1 MIVAFRWYKRY
12 ILDQLKY
19 LDLLTLK
26 KKVVVILTHAM
37 KEADHL
43 CTCIGKE
50 TDTVIVLFV
59 FCISDF
65 NSNTCYLFI
74 LLMITDCGY

>member
-1 MIVAFRWYKRY
+1 MIVAYRWCKRY

-26 KKVVVILTHAM
+26 KKIVVILITHAM

-65 NSNTCYLFI
+65 IRKVIIPLQRSFQNF
-74 LLMITDCGY
+74 

>member
-1 MIVAFRWYKRY
+1 MIVAYRWCKRY

-26 KKVVVILTHAM
+26 KKIVVILITHAM

-43 CTCIGKE
+43 YTCIGKE

-65 NSNTCYLFI
+65 IRKVIIPLQRSFQNF
-74 LLMITDCGY
+74 